1 MSSTKNLSAPRA
13 LINKQGTDKKSIN
26 KEPASNKKN
35 TVTVASNG
43 LKLTADAQ
51 VSCYQ
56 AIATLTIT
64 QSRPDLQSIIS
75 TNKNSVL
82 PPRLQ
87 KYLQAIGV
95 VDNDMVLTDT
105 GNQLKNSGKISL
117 TEKGLY
123 NLWYCEH
130 GLLGTRLIAIQR
142 IDATQETIKAKVLA
156 KEDELKIQPFHVNSE
171 ITVHCLDIENKS
183 WTKELVSKAKI
194 EIIANPEPMNS
205 AIIIWEV
212 ESNNQVKL
220 QATLKAKISNG
231 WHSNKNTS
239 NIENKVSL
247 AIPIADNHVL
257 DAWNA
262 LALAVEGKWKVQ
274 QKSIAM
280 PLTEAIDNYESLNS
294 CTLKNIPINSLQ
306 IAKIGVFN
314 IIEFNP
320 INIEPSDQEEGVLW
334 LKAWLK
340 HYFNKAPV
348 TPLQA
353 EKDQLAWRSKQQIAH
368 HDIAPIGQYEVIQ
381 LLEHKGRNTAYWN
394 AVSTMDLVPTQPK
407 SIGLPLTLND
417 GEIISPNQLLNMLSD
432 ELSIENMII
441 SDRYYRTDNQR
452 KLLHALNESITGNSH
467 LLVTAN
473 AQDIQT
479 MPQGWKIN
487 TFERNM
493 PENHDRYWL
502 LKTSTGFKAWKVSTS
517 LDFLREK
524 TGEHSWQVA
533 GHPTFTPLTIN
544 DLPTYLKDILEVRA

>member
-1 MSSTKNLSAPRA
+1 MSSTNNLSALGA

-26 KEPASNKKN
+26 KEPVSNKKS
-35 TVTVASNG
+35 TVIVASNE
-43 LKLTADAQ
+43 LELTADAQ

-87 KYLQAIGV
+87 KYLQITGV
-95 VDNDMVLTDT
+95 FDNDMALTDA

-171 ITVHCLDIENKS
+171 ITVHCLNIENKS

-194 EIIANPEPMNS
+194 EIIANPELMNS
-205 AIIIWEV
+205 ATIIWDV

-231 WHSNKNTS
+231 RHGNKDTS
-239 NIENKVSL
+239 TIENKVSL
-247 AIPIADNHVL
+247 AIPIADNHAL
-257 DAWNA
+257 DAWNS
-262 LALAVEGKWKVQ
+262 LALAVEGKWEVQ
-274 QKSIAM
+274 RKSIAM
-280 PLTEAIDNYESLNS
+280 PLTEAIDSYESLNS
-294 CTLKNIPINSLQ
+294 CTLKHKPIDNLH
-306 IAKIGVFN
+306 IAKIGAFN
-314 IIEFNP
+314 IVRFNP
-320 INIEPSDQEEGVLW
+320 INIEPSDQKEGVLW

-368 HDIAPIGQYEVIQ
+368 HDIAPIGQYEVIKV
-381 LLEHKGRNTAYWN
+381 LEQSGRNTAYWN

-417 GEIISPNQLLNMLSD
+417 GEIISPNQLLNILSD
-432 ELSIENMII
+432 ELSIENMIV

-452 KLLHALNESITGNSH
+452 KLLYALNESITGNSH

-502 LKTSTGFKAWKVSTS
+502 LKTSIGFKAWKVSTS
-517 LDFLREK
+517 LDFLREQ
-524 TGEHSWQVA
+524 TGEHSWQVV

-544 DLPTYLKDILEVRA
+544 DLPTYLKNMLEVRA